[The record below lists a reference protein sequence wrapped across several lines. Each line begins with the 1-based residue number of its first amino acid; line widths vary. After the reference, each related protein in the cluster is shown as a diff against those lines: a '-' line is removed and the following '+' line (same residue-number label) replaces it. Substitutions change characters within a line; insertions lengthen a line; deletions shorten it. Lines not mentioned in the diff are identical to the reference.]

1 MFFNQNY
8 TDGCYRSKI
17 LIPCQEEKT
26 IRFSPCRGYYFDNPC
41 CPEVYIGNNTTTT
54 SILFLFVELIAKV
67 EYPFLKAIF
76 VSDKNSLY
84 FF

>member
-1 MFFNQNY
+1 MVAIVQ
-8 TDGCYRSKI
+8 KI

-54 SILFLFVELIAKV
+54 PTGEGGTTV
-67 EYPFLKAIF
+67 
-76 VSDKNSLY
+76 
-84 FF
+84 

>member
-41 CPEVYIGNNTTTT
+41 CPEVYIGPNVCIVENVHIGNNTTTT
-54 SILFLFVELIAKV
+54 PTGEGGTTV
-67 EYPFLKAIF
+67 
-76 VSDKNSLY
+76 
-84 FF
+84 

>member
-26 IRFSPCRGYYFDNPC
+26 IRFNPC

-54 SILFLFVELIAKV
+54 PTGEGGTTV
-67 EYPFLKAIF
+67 
-76 VSDKNSLY
+76 
-84 FF
+84 

>member
-17 LIPCQEEKT
+17 LIPCQEEKK

-54 SILFLFVELIAKV
+54 PTGEGGTTV
-67 EYPFLKAIF
+67 
-76 VSDKNSLY
+76 
-84 FF
+84 